1 MKSLLLIIDLQ
12 KSFINDNTKIL
23 LEKIDN
29 LLNNNK
35 FDEVV
40 FTRFIN
46 STDSIWFKK
55 LNYKECI
62 TEESKSIQIDTRN
75 KKIIDKTIYSAL
87 GNELKLYIKEHGIS
101 KIYLCGIDT
110 ECCVLKTAFDL
121 FESGYDVYV
130 LKDFCACMKG
140 IQRHENAL
148 EILKRNIGYDKII

>member
-12 KSFINDNTKIL
+12 KSFINENTEIL
-23 LEKIDN
+23 LNKIDN
-29 LLNNNK
+29 LLDTNK
-35 FDEVV
+35 FEEVV

-62 TEESKSIQIDTRN
+62 TEESKAIQIDTRS

-87 GNELKLYIKEHGIS
+87 GYELKLYIKEHNIS

-121 FESGYDVYV
+121 FENGYDIYV
-130 LKDFCACMKG
+130 LKDYCACMHGLK
-140 IQRHENAL
+140 RHENAI

>member
-12 KSFINDNTKIL
+12 KSFINKNTEMLLNKIS
-23 LEKIDN
+23 N
-29 LLNNNK
+29 LLNTNK
-35 FDEVV
+35 FEEVV

-46 STDSIWFKK
+46 STESIWFKK

-62 TEESKSIQIDTRN
+62 TEESKEIQIETRN

-87 GNELKLYIKEHGIS
+87 GNELKLYIKEHDIS

-121 FESGYDVYV
+121 FENGYDVYV
-130 LKDFCACMKG
+130 LKDYCACMKG
-140 IQRHENAL
+140 SQRHENAL
-148 EILKRNIGYDKII
+148 EILKRNIGYDKIL

>member
-1 MKSLLLIIDLQ
+1 M
-12 KSFINDNTKIL
+12 N
-23 LEKIDN
+23 KIDN
-29 LLNNNK
+29 LLDTNK
-35 FDEVV
+35 FEEVV

-62 TEESKSIQIDTRN
+62 TEESKAIQIDTRS

-87 GNELKLYIKEHGIS
+87 GYELKLYIKEHNIS

-121 FESGYDVYV
+121 FENGYDIYV
-130 LKDFCACMKG
+130 LKDYCACMHGLK
-140 IQRHENAL
+140 RHENAI